1 MFIKLNNLN
10 NIIYP
15 IASNNNIVSYNNIAS
30 YNNSIISYNCYNGFR
45 NSNIE
50 MILKPTNAEI
60 FLFSSILL
68 ETISTACLKKT
79 LINKLWFIPVYTGYG
94 LSFYMFPKSLTQFTL
109 SSAYSIWCGLGML
122 LTFIIDKIIYNQIIT
137 RQKMLGCLI
146 LIYGIKLIK

>member
-1 MFIKLNNLN
+1 MFLKN

-15 IASNNNIVSYNNIAS
+15 ITCNNNLVFYSSYEIN
-30 YNNSIISYNCYNGFR
+30 R
-45 NSNIE
+45 NSDIL
-50 MILKPTNAEI
+50 MILKPSNAEI
-60 FLFSSILL
+60 FLLSSILL

-94 LSFYMFPKSLTQFTL
+94 LSFYMFPKSLTQFSL

-122 LTFIIDKIIYNQIIT
+122 LTFMIDKIIYNQIIT